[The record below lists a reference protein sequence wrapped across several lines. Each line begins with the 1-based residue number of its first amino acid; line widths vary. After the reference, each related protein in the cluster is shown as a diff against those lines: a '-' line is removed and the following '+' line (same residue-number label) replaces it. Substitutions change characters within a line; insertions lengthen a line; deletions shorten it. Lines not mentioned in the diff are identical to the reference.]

1 MSDTLFN
8 PKTEVYSTLSSLG
21 YACTQG
27 SQDVFNEVP
36 AITFSV
42 TGNEPIYDLGKHIDG
57 SNVEIT
63 VDIWAN
69 DSVTASSIAKE
80 AEVAMRNIDYLLTY
94 LADVPSPQGALYHI
108 NMRFDGIK

>member
-1 MSDTLFN
+1 MSDTIYN
-8 PKTEVYSTLSSLG
+8 PKTEVYSALSELG

-27 SQDVFNEVP
+27 SQAVFNDVP

-42 TGNEPIYDLGKHIDG
+42 TGNEPVYSLGKHIDG
-57 SNVEIT
+57 SRIEIT

-69 DSVTASSIAKE
+69 DSVTASNVAKE
-80 AEVAMRNIDYLLTY
+80 AELAMRNIDYLLTY
-94 LADVPSPQGALYHI
+94 FADVPSPQGALYHI